1 MVMNTTLAMALSV
14 AAVIAAGNAAAQSG
28 NEARGERLF
37 NQQCK
42 ACHTLD
48 KDGARTV
55 GPNLHGLVGRK
66 AGSTEGFSSS
76 DAMKASGIVWDDKT
90 LVEYL
95 KDPKGRVPGTKMV
108 YAGLKQEAQQADMIA
123 FLKKATQ

>member
-1 MVMNTTLAMALSV
+1 MNATFTGALTV
-14 AAVIAAGNAAAQSG
+14 ALVLVTGSAFAEG

-48 KDGARTV
+48 KGGHNTV
-55 GPNLHGLVGRK
+55 GPNLNGLFGRK
-66 AGSTEGFSSS
+66 AGSADYQYS
-76 DAMKASGIVWDDKT
+76 DSMKNSGIAWDEKT
-90 LVEYL
+90 LAEYL
-95 KDPKGRVPGTKMV
+95 KDPKGKVPGTKMT
-108 YAGLKQEAQQADMIA
+108 YIGLHQEQQLEDMIA

>member
-1 MVMNTTLAMALSV
+1 MKKTTFALSLPV
-14 AAVIAAGNAAAQSG
+14 AVILVAGSASAQSG

-48 KDGARTV
+48 KDGASTV

-108 YAGLKQEAQQADMIA
+108 YSGLKQEAQQADMIA

>member
-1 MVMNTTLAMALSV
+1 MKKTLYLPV
-14 AAVIAAGNAAAQSG
+14 AIILVAGSASAQSG

-95 KDPKGRVPGTKMV
+95 KNPKGRVPGTKMV
-108 YAGLKQEAQQADMIA
+108 FAGLKQEAQQADMIA
-123 FLKKATQ
+123 FLRKATQ